1 MTFFC
6 SAFAVFWL
14 LAFVLVFVCL
24 CVLCLCV
31 VCLCVCEFV
40 CLCVCVCFCL
50 PLYSFKLIARGL
62 AYLLVMNRPSDITF
76 HSLRN
81 PDQGK
86 QNNHQKVLTGM
97 SIMDVLELI
106 KADEIMAFTHR
117 QVHTFLT
124 VSKGSQQ
131 CILATEPD

>member
-1 MTFFC
+1 MF
-6 SAFAVFWL
+6 VF
-14 LAFVLVFVCL
+14 L
-24 CVLCLCV
+24 CVW
-31 VCLCVCEFV
+31 FV
-40 CLCVCVCFCL
+40 CLCVCVFAFVCLCVCVLMCLCVCVCLFVCFCL